1 MLPKLDVPIY
11 ETQLISNGQV
21 VRYRP
26 FLVKEQKLFLM
37 AAESDDPKDTINAIK
52 QVLRNCVL
60 DDIDIESM
68 ATFDIEYLFLQL
80 RARSIGEVVNLR
92 FNCNNSVIEKGE
104 EKKCGNLVKI
114 DVNVL
119 DVNPTKN
126 ENHTNKIQITEKIGV
141 VLKYP
146 TFGSIDFAGLD
157 TQDMQQ
163 ILNVIVSCIDYIYD
177 EEQVYYAKDTKKEE
191 LIEFIENMKQT
202 DLEKISSFF
211 TSLPKLKKE
220 IHFHCDKC
228 NYEEDITLE
237 GVQSFFG

>member
-11 ETQLISNGQV
+11 ETHLISNGQS

-37 AAESDDPKDTINAIK
+37 AAESDDPKETINAIK

-60 DDIDIESM
+60 DEIDIDNM

-80 RARSIGEVVNLR
+80 RARSVGEIVNLK
-92 FNCNNSVIEKGE
+92 FNCNNTIFEKDE
-104 EKKCGNLVKI
+104 EKKCGNLVNI

-119 DVNPTKN
+119 DIEPTKN
-126 ENHTNKIQITEKIGV
+126 ENHSNKIQITDKIGV

-146 TFGSIDFAGLD
+146 TFSSVDIAGLD
-157 TQDMQQ
+157 TQDMEQ
-163 ILNVIVSCIDYIYD
+163 ILNVIVSCIDFIYD
-177 EEQVYYAKDTKKEE
+177 DEQVYYAKDTKKEE
-191 LIEFIENMKQT
+191 LLDFVESMKQS

-211 TSLPKLKKE
+211 NSLPKIRKD
-220 IHFHCDKC
+220 IHFHCKKC
-228 NYEEDITLE
+228 GYEEDITLE
-237 GVQSFFG
+237 GVQSFFV

>member
-1 MLPKLDVPIY
+1 
-11 ETQLISNGQV
+11 
-21 VRYRP
+21 
-26 FLVKEQKLFLM
+26 M

-60 DDIDIESM
+60 DDIDIENM

-92 FNCNNSVIEKGE
+92 FNCNNTVTEKGE
-104 EKKCGNLVKI
+104 EQKCGNLVKI

-119 DVNPTKN
+119 DVNPIKS
-126 ENHTNKIQITEKIGV
+126 ENHTNKVQITEKIGV

-163 ILNVIVSCIDYIYD
+163 ILNVIVSCIDFIYD
-177 EEQVYYAKDTKKEE
+177 DEQVYYAKDTKKEE
-191 LIEFIENMKQT
+191 LVEFIENMKQT

-228 NYEEDITLE
+228 NYEEEITLE